1 MRINSP
7 FSLTLAFTLSA
18 FASSAA
24 HLQPHLLFSARMN
37 AAQEVP
43 TNGSTALGLGGLTL
57 NATRDTLCVNIG
69 WTGLT
74 SALTGLHIH
83 DGLPGVNGPVLVDL
97 VPFISNGRVMTTITG
112 SALTPELIGKHL
124 RGELYLN
131 LHTANNPNGEIRGQI
146 IPEADMAFVA
156 DLNGMQEVPMV
167 TTSGYG
173 LGTFLLA
180 KHNGVLK
187 INATFTGLSGPITA
201 AHFHSGAPGV
211 SGGVVQDLDT
221 FITGNTIT
229 GDVDPTDFLM
239 DLMAGN
245 IYLNVHTALNPNGE
259 IRGQLLVP
267 TGIPFDAM
275 LNGTQEVPAVT
286 TNGMGTAS
294 LVATWDMDSVWY
306 DVVVDGLSGPIQAAH
321 LHNGAVGVS
330 GPVVIDIGGGI
341 SGNRISGWITDATEE
356 EVIEML
362 EGNLYVNVHTAMNPN
377 GEIRGQVYRYL
388 REGYTIA
395 LDGAQEVPANSSMAT
410 GAGIVSIDRGRS
422 NAHVMFVVNAE
433 MVQGAH
439 FHLGVAGMNGP
450 VNFDMTGLLMN
461 NGVFTYW
468 KSTDA
473 TPFTVGNSVQ
483 FRNDSL
489 YLNVHTEDFPNGE
502 IRGQVRRGAVCTEN
516 TVGIFE
522 RAERTE
528 ALSVWPVPVVD
539 QLNIALP
546 RGMNSNATLE
556 LVDLLGST
564 IMQRSINES
573 GSTATMDVSQLPTGL
588 YFVRITGQES
598 RFATRFTKQ

>member
-7 FSLTLAFTLSA
+7 WSLTLAFVLTA
-18 FASSAA
+18 FTSTAA

-43 TNGSTALGLGGLTL
+43 TNGSAALGLGGLTL

-69 WTGLT
+69 WTGLS

-97 VPFISNGRVMTTITG
+97 VPFISNNRVITTITG
-112 SALTPELIGKHL
+112 AALTPALIGKHL

-131 LHTANNPNGEIRGQI
+131 LHTTNNPNGEIRGQI
-146 IPEADMAFVA
+146 IPETDMAFVA
-156 DLNGMQEVPMV
+156 DLNGLQEVPMV

-173 LGTFLLA
+173 LATFLLA

-187 INATFTGLSGPITA
+187 INATFTGLSGAITA
-201 AHFHSGAPGV
+201 AHFHSGAPGE
-211 SGGVVQDLDT
+211 SGGVVQDLST
-221 FITGNTIT
+221 FINGNTIS
-229 GDVDPTDFLM
+229 GEVDPTSFLM

-245 IYLNVHTALNPNGE
+245 IYLNVHTALNPSGE

-267 TGIPFDAM
+267 VGIPFDAM
-275 LNGTQEVPAVT
+275 LNGMQEVPSVT

-294 LVATWDMDSVWY
+294 FVATWDMDSVRY
-306 DVVVDGLSGPIQAAH
+306 DVVVDGLSGTIDAAH
-321 LHNGAVGVS
+321 LHNGALGAS
-330 GPVVIDIGGGI
+330 GPVVINLSSGI
-341 SGNRISGWITDATEE
+341 NGNRISGWITGVTEAD
-356 EVIEML
+356 VMEML
-362 EGNLYVNVHTAMNPN
+362 EGNLYINVHTAMNPS

-395 LDGAQEVPANSSMAT
+395 LDGAQEVPGNSSMAT
-410 GAGIVSIDRGRS
+410 GAGIVSVDRSQS

-433 MVQGAH
+433 MVQAAH
-439 FHLGVAGMNGP
+439 FHLGVAGTNGP
-450 VNFDMTGLLMN
+450 VIFDMSDLLMN

-468 KSTDA
+468 KNTDA

-489 YLNVHTEDFPNGE
+489 YLNVHTQDFPNGE
-502 IRGQVRRGAVCTEN
+502 VRGQVRRGAVCSEN

-522 RAERTE
+522 RAGSIET
-528 ALSVWPVPVVD
+528 LSVWPVPVVD
-539 QLNIALP
+539 QLTIALP
-546 RGMNSNATLE
+546 NGMVSGSTLE
-556 LVDLLGST
+556 VVDLLGST
-564 IMQRSINES
+564 IMQRRINEV
-573 GSTATMDVSQLPTGL
+573 GSIATMDVSQLPTGL
-588 YFVRITGQES
+588 YVVRITSQKS
-598 RFATRFTKQ
+598 RYATRFTKQ